1 MMHYYIQ
8 NYLESAAKV
17 CKENGQL
24 VVVVTS
30 AQYLNWNL
38 YKCKPTVNDED
49 VTPQVR
55 WFDAR
60 QTVRWF
66 DGSRFGDGRDRYV
79 EQPVFHRLCDTV
91 AVIWRMDHGSL
102 DPGVTEEEILAR
114 KKLLEEVGTDRPEK
128 EIPHPDFT
136 AMSKTRTGNVTHALL
151 PKR

>member
-30 AQYLNWNL
+30 AQCLNWNL

-55 WFDAR
+55 WFDVGPFER
-60 QTVRWF
+60 HGYQ
-66 DGSRFGDGRDRYV
+66 SRFGDGRDRYV
-79 EQPVFHRLCDTV
+79 EQPVFHRPAWMV
-91 AVIWRMDHGSL
+91 ASAAVG
-102 DPGVTEEEILAR
+102 EECKLA
-114 KKLLEEVGTDRPEK
+114 L
-128 EIPHPDFT
+128 
-136 AMSKTRTGNVTHALL
+136 
-151 PKR
+151 

>member
-30 AQYLNWNL
+30 AQCLNWNL

-79 EQPVFHRLCDTV
+79 EQPVFH
-91 AVIWRMDHGSL
+91 
-102 DPGVTEEEILAR
+102 
-114 KKLLEEVGTDRPEK
+114 
-128 EIPHPDFT
+128 
-136 AMSKTRTGNVTHALL
+136 
-151 PKR
+151 